1 MNEEFTKKK
10 ITQTHT
16 PREIVL
22 LFFFPDKS
30 SWNREQYNRVEMQKK
45 TQKKEL
51 RKTIVETK
59 HNVKH
64 TNSQAF

>member
-22 LFFFPDKS
+22 LFFSPT
-30 SWNREQYNRVEMQKK
+30 RVVETENSTIEWKCKKK